1 MTKEEFTDCI
11 RLLRK
16 YYSRALLFK
25 DTDAVDQWYEDLKLL
40 PHLLVGTVIKAWANK
55 HAFPPSLAELQ
66 DYAKRV
72 LHWIDVQEIIQ
83 HDTNGKVSHW
93 NTAEERLQWGCREYL
108 RQLTGND
115 HRGS

>member
-1 MTKEEFTDCI
+1 MTKEEFMDCI

-16 YYSRALLFK
+16 YYSRAVLFK
-25 DTDAVDQWYEDLKLL
+25 NVDAVDQWYEDMKHL
-40 PHLLVGTVIKAWANK
+40 PHLLIRTAITAWANK

-66 DYAKRV
+66 NYAKRI

-83 HDTNGKVSHW
+83 HDTNEKISHW

-108 RQLTGND
+108 LRS
-115 HRGS
+115 HY